1 MPDFDCYCAFCGVV
15 LNDSPGIGSR
25 DPEAL
30 NRRRESVREGL
41 LFSDDGSPDYL
52 EHFDEDHRY
61 DPGLVSQESLEWL
74 ADISCIGFNEDGLEE
89 DRSFFAK
96 AEPYDD
102 YGRLI
107 LLLGDD
113 PNQPE
118 ETAQDCYYPVEDNSS
133 PVFPFHN
140 VCYEIF
146 ERAMFFTKGSSMVD
160 GDLLYHVMA
169 GLSDQYMAHLEV
181 DYGPMYGM
189 DRCWVSRPGEEFS
202 VTNPNDVDDFYDC
215 LREKLASGNFQLSPG
230 AIHLGPTSPDSD
242 PFYKLSNELIRKI
255 SNLVPYNTLLSLRSV
270 SRPFYHDTRN
280 NTFWKS
286 RIASDMPW
294 LWDLGA
300 AVDTPTTQIDY
311 MKLYAW
317 LKSVTTPGFGVEPP
331 FLAMANRRRIWQPCK
346 EIARHC
352 KEVRRPYY
360 ATEPEPKIVEQAR
373 RRMLLKVAP
382 IQAPTEGGISPTI
395 RPRTSSTIWLYSW
408 QDLEKSRFGGSFVET
423 FWNEDDLL
431 TGIGVVFG
439 GGRRILGTD
448 TGEKEV
454 ARISGNDWISQMTL
468 RIGDEKRSEN
478 TSVGIRSIGLHFR
491 SGTSFFVGR
500 PDLNQVT
507 RLLCTSKDN
516 CLVGVEGHVGSD
528 GVISRLGILEAP
540 IPEAKTCYDGD
551 KLGPLAQRITWA
563 PNMHQLWE
571 RGNLKISP
579 IFPFG
584 SLWILP
590 WAKDKLKL
598 KKLVRITA
606 KTPGNAVDGT
616 GKPILG
622 LRAEF
627 INVIECE
634 RERYVG
640 HGKDWPEDEMAH
652 LDLDGAGGEMIV
664 EIGVPKLGTLK
675 GLMLKT
681 NRERLAIFEGDYL
694 QGIAATFENDPSTGA
709 QGPISSILLLHDRF

>member
-102 YGRLI
+102 YVILI
-107 LLLGDD
+107 QT
-113 PNQPE
+113 NQRKQPK
-118 ETAQDCYYPVEDNSS
+118 TGKSSRQALNTMLTTLSYYPVEDNSS

-189 DRCWVSRPGEEFS
+189 DR
-202 VTNPNDVDDFYDC
+202 YC

-331 FLAMANRRRIWQPCK
+331 FLAIANRRRIWQPCK

-360 ATEPEPKIVEQAR
+360 ATGPEPKIVEQAR

-468 RIGDEKRSEN
+468 RIGDDKRSEN

-516 CLVGVEGHVGSD
+516 CLVGVEGHVGS
-528 GVISRLGILEAP
+528 
-540 IPEAKTCYDGD
+540 
-551 KLGPLAQRITWA
+551 
-563 PNMHQLWE
+563 
-571 RGNLKISP
+571 
-579 IFPFG
+579 
-584 SLWILP
+584 SLDAYQILP
-590 WAKDKLKL
+590 WAKDKLEL

-664 EIGVPKLGTLK
+664 EIGVPKFGTLK
-675 GLMLKT
+675 GLM
-681 NRERLAIFEGDYL
+681 RLVRVPEGDYL